1 MADHT
6 TLIYV
11 YGVESAI
18 SGPADLYPDGMGS
31 TGFAVLAEKFT
42 PENQA
47 KAAGQMRWRETA
59 DASLREAARAR
70 LGALDFDKPAIDRA
84 VAAYGRLDHGQA
96 PEIRI
101 RSDFVHLS
109 KRAQTVRADAT
120 GEGVWDRA
128 TDIATRPPLTKLIA
142 AAGSR
147 ALPVYASLLYVA
159 QLQTDAGTTAFD
171 NDYPNAP
178 TSGVGV
184 CWTELTGVHHGND
197 GRSHR
202 EGARR
207 RRRALTT
214 ALDSLVDHGLV
225 DLAQPGGRG
234 MYNKFRVLMEDGTQR
249 PYTAAGESSTNVIRL
264 PAAFF
269 FNGWHLVLTPAEVAT
284 LLIILDRT
292 HRFRNSARDGTPRT
306 AGVDLRSAVRSE
318 EYGLSGEGYYSVHML
333 DTLGLIDL
341 IDPMPDRANPLH
353 VAREVTA
360 DDGSASFVFE
370 KPPRIPFRLIHPP
383 DDDADLLNFNRPAF
397 DVVRAAVAD
406 QT

>member
-1 MADHT
+1 M
-6 TLIYV
+6 
-11 YGVESAI
+11 SAI
-18 SGPADLYPDGMGS
+18 SGSANLYPKGMGTTS
-31 TGFAVLAEKFT
+31 WPVLAEKFT

-47 KAAGQMRWRETA
+47 KVARQMRWRETA
-59 DASLREAARAR
+59 DASLRDAARAR
-70 LGALDFDKPAIDRA
+70 LVALDFDKPAIDQA

-109 KRAQTVRADAT
+109 KHAQAARAAAT
-120 GEGVWDRA
+120 GTGVWDRA

-159 QLQTDAGTTAFD
+159 QLQTDAGLKAFD
-171 NDYPNAP
+171 NDLPNAP

-197 GRSHR
+197 GRSYR

-207 RRRALTT
+207 RRRVLTT

-234 MYNKFRVLMEDGTQR
+234 KYNGFRVLMDDGTNR
-249 PYTAAGESSTNVIRL
+249 PYTAAGESSTKVIRL

-269 FNGWHLVLTPAEVAT
+269 FHGWHLVLTPAEVAA
-284 LLIILDRT
+284 LLIIADRT
-292 HRFRNSARDGTPRT
+292 YRFRNSKRDGTPRT
-306 AGVDLRSAVRSE
+306 AGIDLKSTVRWN
-318 EYGLSGEGYYSVHML
+318 EYGLSGEAYYSVRML

-341 IDPMPDRANPLH
+341 IDPMPHRGNRLH
-353 VAREVTA
+353 EARKVTA
-360 DDGSASFVFE
+360 DDGSTSTVFE

-383 DDDADLLNFNRPAF
+383 DDDADLSIFNKPAF
-397 DVVRAAVAD
+397 DVVRAAVAA